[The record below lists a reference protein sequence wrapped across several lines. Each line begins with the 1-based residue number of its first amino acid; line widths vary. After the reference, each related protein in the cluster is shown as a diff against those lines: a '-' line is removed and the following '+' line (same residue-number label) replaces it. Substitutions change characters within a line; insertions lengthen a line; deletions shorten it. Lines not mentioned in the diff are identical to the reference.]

1 MLYVKV
7 MLNRTKSRPQNSRIG
22 RKGMGMSDKYC
33 VNFCAVTLATL
44 CAGEWEREVKGGNG
58 GKGAAAGGE
67 GNAGGDVPL

>member
-1 MLYVKV
+1 MNFL
-7 MLNRTKSRPQNSRIG
+7 RGPQTKREVIG
-22 RKGMGMSDKYC
+22 D
-33 VNFCAVTLATL
+33 AVTLATL